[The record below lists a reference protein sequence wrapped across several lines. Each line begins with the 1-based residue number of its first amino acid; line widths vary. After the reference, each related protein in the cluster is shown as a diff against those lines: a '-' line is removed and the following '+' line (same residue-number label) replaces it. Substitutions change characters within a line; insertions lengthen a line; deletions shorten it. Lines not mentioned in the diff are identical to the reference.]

1 VVTGCASGIGRAIAR
16 RFLEEGAIVVG
27 LDVSDAPDDLVG
39 DQFSY
44 LRGDVREERSISAAI
59 ASAAGGGSLDIFVN
73 NAAIQLEKVLDDT
86 TVEEF
91 DELLAV
97 NLRGVFIGCKLA
109 ATAMTNGGSIINLGS
124 VLGFTGDPL
133 LAAYS
138 ATKGGVVNL
147 TRSAALAYAR
157 RGIRVNAIC
166 PGAVLTE
173 LTTRVWA
180 LAPDPTEARRQME
193 RIYPMGRIVLPEE
206 IASIAVFLGSS
217 ESSAMTGSMI
227 VADAGLTAANA
238 EFALVNSFV

>member
-1 VVTGCASGIGRAIAR
+1 V
-16 RFLEEGAIVVG
+16 IVVG
-27 LDVSDAPDDLVG
+27 VDISDASDDLVG
-39 DQFSY
+39 ERFSY
-44 LRGDVREERSISAAI
+44 FQGDVRDEGSISAAI
-59 ASAAGGGSLDIFVN
+59 ASVAGSDNHSLDIFVN
-73 NAAIQLEKVLDDT
+73 NAAIQIEKSLDET
-86 TVEEF
+86 TTEEF
-91 DELLAV
+91 DDLLAV

-109 ATAMTNGGSIINLGS
+109 ASAMANGGSIINLGS

-133 LAAYS
+133 LGAYS
-138 ATKGGVVNL
+138 ATKGGVLNL

-180 LAPDPTEARRQME
+180 LAPDPKAARKRME
-193 RIYPMGRIVLPEE
+193 EIYPMGRIVLPEE
-206 IASIAVFLGSS
+206 IASIAVFLASS

-238 EFALVNSFV
+238 EFALVYPFVG